1 MPRVHPV
8 IRWPVQFLFSLLA
21 VVIAAYAF
29 AYLYLPHDARNP
41 FAAQFALSGWWVPMH
56 FFAAGLALA
65 LSPLQLSGF
74 VRRRLPKVHRAAGWL
89 YVGAI
94 VVAAPSGF
102 VLALTAQGNPV
113 TGLSFGLLV
122 VLWPIA
128 TFRGVLLAVTGDT
141 ARHRRWM
148 CRSVAMTYT
157 AVTLRVGLVVG
168 VGMLHLSFM
177 PVYIAMACGSW
188 LLNLA
193 LCELILRWPAR
204 RRVRAGGG
212 SRWVSG
218 PSRA

>member
-1 MPRVHPV
+1 MSRVHPV
-8 IRWPVQFLFSLLA
+8 IRWPTQMLFSLLA
-21 VVIAAYAF
+21 VAIAAYAF
-29 AYLYLPHDARNP
+29 AYLYLPHGAGNP

-74 VRRRLPKVHRAAGWL
+74 VRRRLPGVHRTAGWL

-94 VVAAPSGF
+94 AVAAPSGF
-102 VLALTAQGNPV
+102 ALAFTAQGNPA
-113 TGLSFGLLV
+113 TGISFGLLA

-128 TFRGVLLAVTGDT
+128 TFRGVLLAVAGDT
-141 ARHRRWM
+141 VRHRRWM

-157 AVTLRVGLVVG
+157 AVTLRLGLVVG
-168 VGMLHLSFM
+168 VGMLHVSFM

-193 LCELILRWPAR
+193 VCELILRWPAMGR
-204 RRVRAGGG
+204 AGAGGG
-212 SRWVSG
+212 SRWVSR

>member
-1 MPRVHPV
+1 MSRLHPV
-8 IRWPVQFLFSLLA
+8 VRWPVQMLFSLLA
-21 VVIAAYAF
+21 VAIAAYAF
-29 AYLYLPHDARNP
+29 AFLYLPHDARNP
-41 FAAQFALSGWWVPMH
+41 FAAQFALVGWAVPLH

-65 LSPLQLSGF
+65 LAPLQLSAV
-74 VRRRLPKVHRAAGWL
+74 VRRRLPALHRIAGWL

-168 VGMLHLSFM
+168 VGMLHLPFM

-193 LCELILRWPAR
+193 VCELILRWPVIRSA
-204 RRVRAGGG
+204 RAGGG
-212 SRWVSG
+212 SRWVSR